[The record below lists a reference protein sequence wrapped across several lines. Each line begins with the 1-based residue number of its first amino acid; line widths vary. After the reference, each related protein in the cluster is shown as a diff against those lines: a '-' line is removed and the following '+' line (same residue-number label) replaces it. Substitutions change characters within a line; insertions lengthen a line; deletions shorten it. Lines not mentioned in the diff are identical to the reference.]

1 MQVHYFKSLFR
12 LKAVNLQVLLTQGS
26 STSFLTILNILQLS
40 KRAVDGNLDLETPL
54 LCEFSLDEAYSQEYD
69 NNIIDIDISHD
80 IFDVGYHLP
89 LVLGTLYKGIGSVF
103 FHYQNLG
110 KYFLVSIKMNSIKN
124 YDKLILTSSFGTLSS
139 SSAFSCDHNKLLF
152 KLANMSDENILKADI
167 LLPPSAPHKYLDLK

>member
-1 MQVHYFKSLFR
+1 METWILKLHFCVNFLWMRPTVKNMITTSLILMSAMIF
-12 LKAVNLQVLLTQGS
+12 LMLGITYPQFLELCIKVQVL
-26 STSFLTILNILQLS
+26 F
-40 KRAVDGNLDLETPL
+40 
-54 LCEFSLDEAYSQEYD
+54 
-69 NNIIDIDISHD
+69 
-80 IFDVGYHLP
+80 
-89 LVLGTLYKGIGSVF
+89 F

-139 SSAFSCDHNKLLF
+139 TSAFSCDHNKLLF